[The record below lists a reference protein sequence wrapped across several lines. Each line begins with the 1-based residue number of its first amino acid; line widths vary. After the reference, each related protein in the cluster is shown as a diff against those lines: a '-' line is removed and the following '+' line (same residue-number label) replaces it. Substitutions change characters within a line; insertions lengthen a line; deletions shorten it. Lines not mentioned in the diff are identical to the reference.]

1 MEQKKNINSIFINF
15 FTRKG
20 KKVVIEKIL
29 NKILID
35 LKKKTKQKPNFIFIK
50 ALKSL
55 SPKLKVIDAKSKRKR
70 AKKKSIIIYLN
81 DENQIRNGI
90 RFLIKTTKLN
100 NMSNE
105 IIKVYQKKSK
115 SLLLKQQ
122 FYKQIK
128 RMRYNLKI

>member
-70 AKKKSIIIYLN
+70 AKKK
-81 DENQIRNGI
+81 
-90 RFLIKTTKLN
+90 KH
-100 NMSNE
+100 
-105 IIKVYQKKSK
+105 
-115 SLLLKQQ
+115 
-122 FYKQIK
+122 
-128 RMRYNLKI
+128 YNLFK